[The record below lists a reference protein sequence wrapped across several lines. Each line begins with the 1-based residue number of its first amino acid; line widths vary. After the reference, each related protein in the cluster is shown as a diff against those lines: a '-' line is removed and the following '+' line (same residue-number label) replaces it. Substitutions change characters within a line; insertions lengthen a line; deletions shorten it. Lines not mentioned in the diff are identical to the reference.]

1 MLITKEIEIDMA
13 HRVCFHKSKCR
24 NLHGHRYKI
33 EVWVDDKVIDTHWAS
48 DYGMVIDFSDLKQ
61 IMIEEL
67 DERFDHGAVFYA
79 QDPYRQDL
87 ESMIRLGDQN
97 PDKLHFVDF
106 MPTAEN
112 LANYWFQLLFK
123 PLLDKNIKLA
133 HVKVWE
139 TPTSTAL
146 VTSENFIP
154 LPPY

>member
-1 MLITKEIEIDMA
+1 
-13 HRVCFHKSKCR
+13 
-24 NLHGHRYKI
+24 
-33 EVWVDDKVIDTHWAS
+33 
-48 DYGMVIDFSDLKQ
+48 MVIDFSDLKQ